1 MLEIYNNNK
10 YEIFNKEHMNI
21 KTKFYI
27 NGSWVNPF
35 HPNELEVINPS
46 NEEVCA
52 TISLGTQ
59 ADTDSAVKAARDAFI
74 PWWKASKEENL
85 NY

>member
-1 MLEIYNNNK
+1 MK
-10 YEIFNKEHMNI
+10 FKNKEHMNI

-27 NGSWVNPF
+27 NGDWVNPV
-35 HPNELEVINPS
+35 HPNEFEVINPS

-59 ADTDSAVKAARDAFI
+59 TDTDSAVKAARDAFI
-74 PWWKASKEENL
+74 LWWKTS
-85 NY
+85 